1 MLVNTWSLLMQE
13 RLVKAS
19 FFVHETYGAY
29 RSIEDFWDG
38 ELWAICIFE
47 TLKNT
52 LLLEQIY
59 SALYPLVVV
68 IQVRFWEVLLLMV
81 TPNK

>member
-1 MLVNTWSLLMQE
+1 MLPKSTNESRIKGNFDIFDWSIPQDLMTKISEIKQE

-38 ELWAICIFE
+38 EL
-47 TLKNT
+47 
-52 LLLEQIY
+52 
-59 SALYPLVVV
+59 
-68 IQVRFWEVLLLMV
+68 
-81 TPNK
+81 